1 MKPDKAYM
9 DRLSE
14 IVDELEDYIT
24 SDINEAVISDRT
36 AFDILYIIRDHRN
49 ALAELYFERN
59 ERKAY
64 HE

>member
-1 MKPDKAYM
+1 MKPDNEYM
-9 DRLSE
+9 NRLSE
-14 IVDELEDYIT
+14 IVEELEDYIEA
-24 SDINEAVISDRT
+24 DVNEAVISDRT

-59 ERKAY
+59 ERKAD

>member
-49 ALAELYFERN
+49 AITDLYYERN
-59 ERKAY
+59 ERKANN
-64 HE
+64 E